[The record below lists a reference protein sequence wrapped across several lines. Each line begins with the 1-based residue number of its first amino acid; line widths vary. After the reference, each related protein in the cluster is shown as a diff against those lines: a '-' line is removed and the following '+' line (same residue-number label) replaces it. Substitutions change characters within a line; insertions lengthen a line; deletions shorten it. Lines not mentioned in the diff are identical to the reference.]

1 MLFCTGNLE
10 TVLDTPT
17 GYPFMEVFY
26 QATNSLLGSLTMCTI
41 VIVNFSLSMVGMLA
55 ETSRQ
60 LWSFSRDKGVPG
72 GWWWWWWSL
81 VS

>member
-26 QATNSLLGSLTMCTI
+26 QAINSLLGSLTMCTI

-55 ETSRQ
+55 ATSRQ

-72 GWWWWWWSL
+72 GWWWSL

>member
-1 MLFCTGNLE
+1 
-10 TVLDTPT
+10 
-17 GYPFMEVFY
+17 
-26 QATNSLLGSLTMCTI
+26 MCTI

-72 GWWWWWWSL
+72 GWWWWWWWSL
-81 VS
+81 SPLTTFFPWLYLQSI